1 MLDNCNVEEKNLL
14 CKVQKEQFLEVLSNN
29 TQNITLNFYDYEI
42 LQTKFDSVLD
52 ITINNKIEQKE
63 DVYIELTAI
72 KQNYI
77 NWMNLI
83 IYETNVSSISNVFSD
98 IFYLDFYWK
107 PNTRL
112 DKQRCFLKKIPE
124 QPLLLFCLISF
135 EQKINIFLNETEQ
148 YFNNISI
155 KYNFILLPM
164 QNILYFNVLN
174 YGCHI
179 FYEYPPILN
188 FYDKEEF
195 IIYFH
200 IEGNDKTND
209 IKLHPESNNL
219 KCELKYFP
227 GNIIKACDITIND
240 FKGKNSSYYNIYYQN
255 YTKNYSLLYNLSPI
269 KVLLPK
275 ENELFFRIKKE
286 NNKNILE
293 IGQKGTIAFIT
304 SYNDKK
310 NIFSD
315 IDIEKYITFNS
326 KIIDK
331 NKNEY
336 NVNCKIW
343 KPKDEN
349 ISIIC
354 NLNEI
359 LPNYRNY
366 IILNDTIIVYNGFII
381 YIKQEDYIEVEK
393 NYYNVSFLYY
403 DKQIIDIEDD
413 KDSYELKFKF
423 ESYNNDMLYIW
434 TIK

>member
-1 MLDNCNVEEKNLL
+1 MNQKIIIISLTHHIYLRKSKVAIPFLYSNKQIINIEREKETYNLNFQILEYNGETIFLQISENGLGYKYIMLDNCNVEEENLL

-179 FYEYPPILN
+179 FYEYPPTLN

-275 ENELFFRIKKE
+275 ENE
-286 NNKNILE
+286 
-293 IGQKGTIAFIT
+293 
-304 SYNDKK
+304 
-310 NIFSD
+310 IF
-315 IDIEKYITFNS
+315 
-326 KIIDK
+326 
-331 NKNEY
+331 
-336 NVNCKIW
+336 
-343 KPKDEN
+343 
-349 ISIIC
+349 
-354 NLNEI
+354 
-359 LPNYRNY
+359 
-366 IILNDTIIVYNGFII
+366 
-381 YIKQEDYIEVEK
+381 
-393 NYYNVSFLYY
+393 
-403 DKQIIDIEDD
+403 
-413 KDSYELKFKF
+413 
-423 ESYNNDMLYIW
+423 
-434 TIK
+434 